1 MKSFFISITCS
12 FVLFLSAA
20 QATTTTNTENE
31 SLAVAND
38 KVTAKCHL
46 VLIDGSEGIF
56 FWRLSP
62 KRFSNMS
69 EWVVGRKV
77 LPENSLEQVQVYKVH
92 ECVIEESNFTAVKA
106 QLLDEKTLK

>member
-1 MKSFFISITCS
+1 MKNIFISITCS

-20 QATTTTNTENE
+20 QTTTAANTENE
-31 SLAVAND
+31 SLAADND

-46 VLIDGSEGIF
+46 VLIDGNEGIF

-77 LPENSLEQVQVYKVH
+77 LPENSIEQVQVYKVH
-92 ECVIEESNFTAVKA
+92 ECVLEENEFTAVKA